1 MHTKQFFI
9 AAVVLMG
16 LMISCGETKTNDVQD
31 PAPKVTETQPTPFSG
46 EYYYSNEGAVLKGK
60 TFIYAVTMD
69 DWAKELGERIAPV
82 KQDAYDMVPVMVL
95 GIVTTNPA
103 FEQGQQVWEQ
113 IITISDII
121 SIADQPAEAEIKIEE
136 AN

>member
-1 MHTKQFFI
+1 
-9 AAVVLMG
+9 
-16 LMISCGETKTNDVQD
+16 
-31 PAPKVTETQPTPFSG
+31 
-46 EYYYSNEGAVLKGK
+46 
-60 TFIYAVTMD
+60 
-69 DWAKELGERIAPV
+69 
-82 KQDAYDMVPVMVL
+82 MVPVMVL